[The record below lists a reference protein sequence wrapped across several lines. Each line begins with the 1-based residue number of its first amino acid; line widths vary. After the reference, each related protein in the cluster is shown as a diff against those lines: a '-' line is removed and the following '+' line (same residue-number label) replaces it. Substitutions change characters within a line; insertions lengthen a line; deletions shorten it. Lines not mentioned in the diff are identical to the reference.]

1 MRALV
6 VYESMYGNTHLI
18 AEAIARGLRSAGE
31 VQLGSVADARYEDV
45 HRYDLVVVGG
55 PTHSHGMSRPE
66 TRERAMAAFRRESD
80 HRLLEPDAGGMGLR
94 SWLDMLGLCDVNAA
108 AFDTRLPGPAVLTG
122 QASKGIATMLHN
134 HGFLVVTEPASF
146 LVDRHDQLLVGEE
159 QQAERWGD
167 GLAAK
172 MPSSLEHQAVGDTA
186 RPHG

>member
-31 VQLGSVADARYEDV
+31 VQLASVADARYEDV

-55 PTHSHGMSRPE
+55 PTHAHGMTRPE
-66 TRERAMAAFRRESD
+66 TRERAMAAFRLESG
-80 HRLLEPDAGGMGLR
+80 HRLLEPNAGGMGLR
-94 SWLDMLGLCDVNAA
+94 AWLDMLGLCDVNAA
-108 AFDTRLPGPAVLTG
+108 AFDTRLHGPAVLTG
-122 QASKGIATMLHN
+122 QASKGIAAMLHN

-146 LVDRHDQLLVGEE
+146 LVDRHDHLLVGEE
-159 QQAERWGD
+159 LQAERWGA

-172 MPSSLEHQAVGDTA
+172 MPSGQEH
-186 RPHG
+186 